1 MVDELGLKQNE
12 KKLVLT
18 LQDTKNYV
26 LHYKNLQFYLNQG
39 IKLKKVHRALEFDQ
53 ECWMASHIHMNTES
67 ESRHKTSLKITFRN
81 S

>member
-12 KKLVLT
+12 TKLILT

-26 LHYKNLQFYLNQG
+26 LHYKNLPFYLNQG
-39 IKLKKVHRALEFDQ
+39 IKLKKVHRVLEFDQ
-53 ECWMASHIHMNTES
+53 ECWIALYIHMNTES
-67 ESRHKTSLKITFRN
+67 ESRHKPSLKRTFTN

>member
-39 IKLKKVHRALEFDQ
+39 IKLKNVHRVLEFEK

-67 ESRHKTSLKITFRN
+67 ESRNKTSLKITFTN

>member
-26 LHYKNLQFYLNQG
+26 LHYKNLQFLSQPGYKTKEGPQG
-39 IKLKKVHRALEFDQ
+39 VGIRSRVLDGIAHPHEYRIRKQAQNEFK
-53 ECWMASHIHMNTES
+53 NN
-67 ESRHKTSLKITFRN
+67 F
-81 S
+81 

>member
-1 MVDELGLKQNE
+1 MVDWLPKNMVDGLGLKQNE

-39 IKLKKVHRALEFDQ
+39 IKLKKVHRVL
-53 ECWMASHIHMNTES
+53 
-67 ESRHKTSLKITFRN
+67 
-81 S
+81 